1 MNKMAKKNFNDV
13 TAQLANQAKQRFNS
27 SDNEENIENKED
39 NAVIETVKKEPRKQK
54 TIYLSKTL
62 LKLLKKASYI
72 KDDLDQ
78 SDIVAIALEKYFAD
92 EGIYLEKGE
101 Y

>member
-1 MNKMAKKNFNDV
+1 MAKKNFDDV
-13 TAQLANQAKQRFNS
+13 TAQLANQAKQRFS
-27 SDNEENIENKED
+27 PSDNEEPIENKEG
-39 NAVIETVKKEPRKQK
+39 NSVIETAKKEAKKQK

-72 KDDLDQ
+72 KEDLDQ
-78 SDIVAIALEKYFAD
+78 SEIVAIALEKYFAD

>member
-1 MNKMAKKNFNDV
+1 MAKKNFNDV
-13 TAQLANQAKQRFNS
+13 AAQLANQAKERFGS
-27 SDNEENIENKED
+27 SDIGESGENNENNSI
-39 NAVIETVKKEPRKQK
+39 IETKKKEPRKQK
-54 TIYLSKTL
+54 TIYLNKTL
-62 LKLLKKASYI
+62 IKLLKKASYI